1 MTILADGRIATTDT
15 IILQVSGADVLPTTK
30 VTCERIT
37 FFNESA
43 VEQTA
48 ILSIKKFSETS
59 RKLRQFKLL
68 QNEGGEYLEP
78 GETLPLDNG
87 DALIAQ
93 TTNADA
99 VNFIVFGTRS

>member
-15 IILQVSGADVLPTTK
+15 IILQVSGADVFPTTK